1 MTIIPHVK
9 ELITM
14 KPVSR
19 IAEAVRAS
27 TTLAVDSLAK
37 QMKADG
43 LDVVGFGTGEP
54 DFNTPENINQAG
66 IKAILDGKTKY
77 TPAAG
82 IVPLRKAISELL
94 MRDFGL
100 EYDYTQIVV
109 ASGAKHSVYI
119 ALAAITNP
127 GDEIILPAPYWVSY
141 YEMIRMTGGTPVVV
155 SAGEDQ
161 GFKITAQQLE
171 AAVTDKTKCVML
183 NNPSNPTGMV
193 YTEAELKELADVC
206 VKYDLYIIADEI
218 YYKLIY
224 GDTKFTSIASL
235 GEEIKE
241 RTILINGVSKSYAMT
256 GWRVG
261 YCAANKTLAK
271 IMSNYLS
278 HSTGAPST
286 ISQWAAL
293 EAVSGQQDSVEMM
306 RLEFVK
312 RRDYIVERINS
323 IPGVS
328 CIVPEGAFYVMMN
341 IDGLIGKTLG
351 GKLIENDDDFAM
363 ALLDKALVALVPC
376 SGFGI
381 KNFVR
386 WSYAASME
394 NIEKGLDRL
403 EKFVTE

>member
-1 MTIIPHVK
+1 
-9 ELITM
+9 M
-14 KPVSR
+14 KPLSK

-54 DFNTPENINQAG
+54 DFNTPDNINMAG
-66 IKAILDGKTKY
+66 IRAICDGKTKY

-82 IVPLRKAISELL
+82 IIPLRKAIAQRLKE
-94 MRDFGL
+94 DCGVD
-100 EYDYTQIVV
+100 YDYTQIVV

-127 GDEIILPAPYWVSY
+127 GDEIIIPAPFWVSY
-141 YEMIRMTGGTPVVV
+141 YEMVRMVGGTPVIVE
-155 SAGEDQ
+155 AGEEQ
-161 GFKITAQQLE
+161 NFKITAQQLE
-171 AAVTDKTKCVML
+171 AAITEKTKCLML
-183 NNPSNPTGMV
+183 NNPSNPTGMI
-193 YTEAELKELADVC
+193 YSADELRAIADVC
-206 VKYDLYIIADEI
+206 VKHDLYILADEI
-218 YYKLIY
+218 YYQLIY
-224 GDTKFTSIASL
+224 DGIEFTSIASL
-235 GEEIKE
+235 GDEVKE
-241 RTILINGVSKSYAMT
+241 RTLLVNGVSKSYAMT

-271 IMSNYLS
+271 IMSNFLS

-286 ISQWAAL
+286 ISQWA
-293 EAVSGQQDSVEMM
+293 SVEALTGPQEGIEAM
-306 RLEFVK
+306 RLAFLE
-312 RRDYIVERINS
+312 RRDYIVKRINS

-328 CIVPEGAFYVMMN
+328 CIVPNGAFYVMMN
-341 IDGLIGKTLG
+341 IEQLIGKTLG
-351 GKLIENDDDFAM
+351 GKLIENDDDFAV
-363 ALLDKALVALVPC
+363 ALLEKALVAVVPC
-376 SGFGI
+376 SGFGM

>member
-1 MTIIPHVK
+1 
-9 ELITM
+9 M
-14 KPVSR
+14 KPVSK

-54 DFNTPENINQAG
+54 DFNTPDNINMAAV
-66 IKAILDGKTKY
+66 KAICDGKTKY

-82 IVPLRKAISELL
+82 IIPLRKAIAQKLK
-94 MRDFGL
+94 DDCGVD
-100 EYDYTQIVV
+100 YDYTQIVV

-127 GDEIILPAPYWVSY
+127 CDEIIIPAPFWVSY
-141 YEMIRMTGGTPVVV
+141 YEMVRMVGGTPVIV
-155 SAGEDQ
+155 SAGEEQD
-161 GFKITAQQLE
+161 FKITAEQLE
-171 AAVTDKTKCVML
+171 AAITDKTKCLML
-183 NNPSNPTGMV
+183 NNPSNPTGMI
-193 YTEAELKELADVC
+193 YSRDELQAIADVC
-206 VKYDLYIIADEI
+206 VKHDLYILADEI
-218 YYKLIY
+218 YYQLIY
-224 GDTKFTSIASL
+224 DGMEFTSLASL
-235 GEEIKE
+235 GEEVKE
-241 RTILINGVSKSYAMT
+241 RTLLINGVSKSYAMT

-271 IMSNYLS
+271 IMSNFLS

-286 ISQWAAL
+286 ISQWA
-293 EAVSGQQDSVEMM
+293 SVEALTGPQESIEAM
-306 RLEFVK
+306 RLAFLE
-312 RRDYIVERINS
+312 RRDYIVKRINE

-328 CIVPEGAFYVMMN
+328 CIKPNGAFYVMMN
-341 IDGLIGKTLG
+341 MEKLVGRTLG
-351 GKLIENDDDFAM
+351 GKLIENDDDFAV
-363 ALLDKALVALVPC
+363 ALLEKALVAVVPC
-376 SGFGI
+376 SGFGM

-403 EKFVTE
+403 EKFITE

>member
-1 MTIIPHVK
+1 
-9 ELITM
+9 M
-14 KPVSR
+14 KPVSK

-54 DFNTPENINQAG
+54 DFNTPDNINMAG
-66 IKAILDGKTKY
+66 IKAICDGKTKY

-82 IVPLRKAISELL
+82 IIPLRKAIAQRLKE
-94 MRDFGL
+94 DCGVD
-100 EYDYTQIVV
+100 YDYTQIVV

-127 GDEIILPAPYWVSY
+127 GDEIIIPAPFWVSY
-141 YEMIRMTGGTPVVV
+141 YEMVRMTGGTPVIVE
-155 SAGEDQ
+155 AGEDQ
-161 GFKITAQQLE
+161 HFKITAEQLE
-171 AAVTDKTKCVML
+171 DAITDKTKCLML
-183 NNPSNPTGMV
+183 NNPSNPTGMI
-193 YTEAELKELADVC
+193 YSADELRAIADVC
-206 VKYDLYIIADEI
+206 VKHDLYILADEI
-218 YYKLIY
+218 YYQLIY
-224 GDTKFTSIASL
+224 DGIEFTSIASL
-235 GEEIKE
+235 GEDVKE
-241 RTILINGVSKSYAMT
+241 RTLLINGVSKSYAMT

-286 ISQWAAL
+286 ISQWA
-293 EAVSGQQDSVEMM
+293 SVEALTGPQDGIEAM
-306 RLEFVK
+306 RKAFLK
-312 RRDYIVERINS
+312 RRDYIVKRIND

-328 CIVPEGAFYVMMN
+328 CIVPNGAFYVMMN
-341 IDGLIGKTLG
+341 IEKLVGKTLG
-351 GKLIENDDDFAM
+351 GKLIENDDDFAV
-363 ALLDKALVALVPC
+363 ALLEKALVAVVPC
-376 SGFGI
+376 SGFGM

-394 NIEKGLDRL
+394 NIQKGLDRL

>member
-1 MTIIPHVK
+1 
-9 ELITM
+9 M
-14 KPVSR
+14 KPVSK

-54 DFNTPENINQAG
+54 DFNTPDNISMAA
-66 IKAILDGKTKY
+66 IKAICDGKTKY

-82 IVPLRKAISELL
+82 IIPLRKAIAQKL
-94 MRDFGL
+94 RDDCGVD
-100 EYDYTQIVV
+100 YDYTQIVV

-127 GDEIILPAPYWVSY
+127 GDEIIIPAPFWVSY
-141 YEMIRMTGGTPVVV
+141 YEMVRMVGGTPVIVE
-155 SAGEDQ
+155 AGEDQ
-161 GFKITAQQLE
+161 DFKITAAQLE
-171 AAVTDKTKCVML
+171 AAITDKTKCLML
-183 NNPSNPTGMV
+183 NNPSNPTGMI
-193 YTEAELKELADVC
+193 YTRDELQAIADVC
-206 VKYDLYIIADEI
+206 VKHDLYILADEI
-218 YYKLIY
+218 YYQLIY
-224 GDTKFTSIASL
+224 DGIEFTSIASL
-235 GEEIKE
+235 GEEVKE
-241 RTILINGVSKSYAMT
+241 RTMLINGVSKSYAMT

-278 HSTGAPST
+278 HSTSAPST
-286 ISQWAAL
+286 ISQWA
-293 EAVSGQQDSVEMM
+293 SVEALTGPQESIEAM
-306 RLEFVK
+306 RLAFLE
-312 RRDYIVERINS
+312 RRDYIVKRINE

-328 CIVPEGAFYVMMN
+328 CIKPNGAFYVMMN
-341 IDGLIGKTLG
+341 IEKLVGRTLG
-351 GKLIENDDDFAM
+351 GKLIENDDDFAV
-363 ALLDKALVALVPC
+363 ALLEKALVAVVPC
-376 SGFGI
+376 SGFGM

-403 EKFVTE
+403 EKFVSE

>member
-1 MTIIPHVK
+1 
-9 ELITM
+9 M
-14 KPVSR
+14 KPVSK

-54 DFNTPENINQAG
+54 DFNTPDNINMAG
-66 IKAILDGKTKY
+66 IKAICDGKTKY

-82 IVPLRKAISELL
+82 IIPLRKAIAQRLKE
-94 MRDFGL
+94 DCGVD
-100 EYDYTQIVV
+100 YDYTQIVV

-127 GDEIILPAPYWVSY
+127 GDEIIIPAPFWVSY
-141 YEMIRMTGGTPVVV
+141 YEMVRMVGGTPVIVE
-155 SAGEDQ
+155 AGEEQD
-161 GFKITAQQLE
+161 FKITAEQLE
-171 AAVTDKTKCVML
+171 AAITDKTKCLML
-183 NNPSNPTGMV
+183 NNPSNPTGMI
-193 YTEAELKELADVC
+193 YSKDELNAIADVC
-206 VKYDLYIIADEI
+206 VKHDLYILADEI
-218 YYKLIY
+218 YYQLIY
-224 GDTKFTSIASL
+224 DGIEFTSIASL
-235 GEEIKE
+235 GEEVKE
-241 RTILINGVSKSYAMT
+241 RTLLINGVSKSYAMT

-271 IMSNYLS
+271 IMSNFLS

-286 ISQWAAL
+286 ISQWA
-293 EAVSGQQDSVEMM
+293 SVEALTGPQEGIEAM
-306 RLEFVK
+306 RLAFLE
-312 RRDYIVERINS
+312 RRDHIVKRINS

-328 CIVPEGAFYVMMN
+328 CIKPNGAFYVMMN
-341 IDGLIGKTLG
+341 IEKLVGKTLG
-351 GKLIENDDDFAM
+351 GKLIENDDDFAV
-363 ALLDKALVALVPC
+363 ALLEKALVAVVPC
-376 SGFGI
+376 SGFGM

>member
-1 MTIIPHVK
+1 
-9 ELITM
+9 M
-14 KPVSR
+14 KPVSK

-54 DFNTPENINQAG
+54 DFNTPDNINMAG
-66 IKAILDGKTKY
+66 IRAICDGKTKY

-82 IVPLRKAISELL
+82 IIPLRKAIAQRLKE
-94 MRDFGL
+94 DCGVD
-100 EYDYTQIVV
+100 YDYTQIVV

-127 GDEIILPAPYWVSY
+127 GDEIIIPAPFWVSY
-141 YEMIRMTGGTPVVV
+141 YEMVRMVGGTPVIVE
-155 SAGEDQ
+155 AGEEQ
-161 GFKITAQQLE
+161 NFKITAQQLE
-171 AAVTDKTKCVML
+171 AAITEKTKCLML
-183 NNPSNPTGMV
+183 NNPSNPTGMI
-193 YTEAELKELADVC
+193 YSADELRAIADVC
-206 VKYDLYIIADEI
+206 VKHDLYILADEI
-218 YYKLIY
+218 YYQLIY
-224 GDTKFTSIASL
+224 DGIEFTSIASL
-235 GEEIKE
+235 CDEVKE
-241 RTILINGVSKSYAMT
+241 RTLLINGVSKSYAMT

-271 IMSNYLS
+271 IMSNFLS

-286 ISQWAAL
+286 ISQWA
-293 EAVSGQQDSVEMM
+293 SVEALTGPQEGIEAM
-306 RLEFVK
+306 RLAFLE
-312 RRDYIVERINS
+312 RRDYIVKRINS

-328 CIVPEGAFYVMMN
+328 CIVPNGAFYVMMN
-341 IDGLIGKTLG
+341 IEQLIGKTLG
-351 GKLIENDDDFAM
+351 GKLIENDDDFAV
-363 ALLDKALVALVPC
+363 ALLEKALVAVVPC
-376 SGFGI
+376 SRFGM

>member
-1 MTIIPHVK
+1 
-9 ELITM
+9 M
-14 KPVSR
+14 KPVSK

-54 DFNTPENINQAG
+54 DFNTPDNINMAG
-66 IKAILDGKTKY
+66 IRAICDCKTKY

-82 IVPLRKAISELL
+82 IIPLRKAIAQRLKE
-94 MRDFGL
+94 DCGVD
-100 EYDYTQIVV
+100 YDYTQIVV

-127 GDEIILPAPYWVSY
+127 GDEIIIPAPFWVSY
-141 YEMIRMTGGTPVVV
+141 YEMVRMVGGTPVIVE
-155 SAGEDQ
+155 AGEEQ
-161 GFKITAQQLE
+161 NFKITAQQLE
-171 AAVTDKTKCVML
+171 AAITEKTKCLML
-183 NNPSNPTGMV
+183 NNPSNPTGMI
-193 YTEAELKELADVC
+193 YSADELRAIADVC
-206 VKYDLYIIADEI
+206 VKHDLYILADEI
-218 YYKLIY
+218 YYQLIY
-224 GDTKFTSIASL
+224 DGIEFTSIASL
-235 GEEIKE
+235 GDEVKE
-241 RTILINGVSKSYAMT
+241 RTLLINGVSKSYAMT

-271 IMSNYLS
+271 IMSNFLS

-286 ISQWAAL
+286 ISQWA
-293 EAVSGQQDSVEMM
+293 SVEALTGPQEGIEAM
-306 RLEFVK
+306 RLAFLE
-312 RRDYIVERINS
+312 RRDYIVKRINS

-328 CIVPEGAFYVMMN
+328 CIVPNGAFYVMMN
-341 IDGLIGKTLG
+341 IEQLIGKTLG
-351 GKLIENDDDFAM
+351 GKLIENDDDFAV
-363 ALLDKALVALVPC
+363 ALLEKALVAVVPC
-376 SGFGI
+376 SGFGM

>member
-1 MTIIPHVK
+1 
-9 ELITM
+9 M
-14 KPVSR
+14 KPVSK

-54 DFNTPENINQAG
+54 DFNTPDNINMAG
-66 IKAILDGKTKY
+66 IRAICDGKTKY

-82 IVPLRKAISELL
+82 IIPLRKAIAQRLKE
-94 MRDFGL
+94 DCGVD
-100 EYDYTQIVV
+100 YDYTQIVV

-127 GDEIILPAPYWVSY
+127 GDEIIIPAPFWVSY
-141 YEMIRMTGGTPVVV
+141 YEMVRMVGGTPVIVE
-155 SAGEDQ
+155 AGEEQ
-161 GFKITAQQLE
+161 NFKITAQQLE
-171 AAVTDKTKCVML
+171 AAITDKTKCLMF
-183 NNPSNPTGMV
+183 NNPSNPTGMI
-193 YTEAELKELADVC
+193 YSAEELRAIADVC
-206 VKYDLYIIADEI
+206 VKHDLYILADEI
-218 YYKLIY
+218 YYQLIY
-224 GDTKFTSIASL
+224 DGIEFTSIASL
-235 GEEIKE
+235 GEEVKE
-241 RTILINGVSKSYAMT
+241 RTLLINGVSKSYAMT

-271 IMSNYLS
+271 IMSNFLS

-286 ISQWAAL
+286 ISQWA
-293 EAVSGQQDSVEMM
+293 SVEALTGPQEGIEAM
-306 RLEFVK
+306 RLAFLE
-312 RRDYIVERINS
+312 RRDYIVKRINS

-328 CIVPEGAFYVMMN
+328 CIVPNGAFYVMMN
-341 IDGLIGKTLG
+341 IEQLIGKTLG
-351 GKLIENDDDFAM
+351 GKLIENDDDFAV
-363 ALLDKALVALVPC
+363 ALLEKALVAVVPC
-376 SGFGI
+376 SGFGM

>member
-1 MTIIPHVK
+1 
-9 ELITM
+9 M
-14 KPVSR
+14 KPVSK

-54 DFNTPENINQAG
+54 DFNTPDNINMAG
-66 IKAILDGKTKY
+66 IRAICDGKTKY

-82 IVPLRKAISELL
+82 IIPLRKAIAKRLKE
-94 MRDFGL
+94 DCGVD
-100 EYDYTQIVV
+100 YDYTQIVV

-127 GDEIILPAPYWVSY
+127 GDEIIIPAPFWVSY
-141 YEMIRMTGGTPVVV
+141 YEMVRMVGGTPVIVE
-155 SAGEDQ
+155 AGEEQ
-161 GFKITAQQLE
+161 NFKITAQQLE
-171 AAVTDKTKCVML
+171 AAITDKTKCLML
-183 NNPSNPTGMV
+183 NNPSNPTGMI
-193 YTEAELKELADVC
+193 YSAEELRAIADVC
-206 VKYDLYIIADEI
+206 VKHDLYILADEI
-218 YYKLIY
+218 YYQLIY
-224 GDTKFTSIASL
+224 DGIEFTSIASL
-235 GEEIKE
+235 GDEVKE
-241 RTILINGVSKSYAMT
+241 RTLLINGVSKSYAMT

-271 IMSNYLS
+271 IMSNFLS

-286 ISQWAAL
+286 ISQWA
-293 EAVSGQQDSVEMM
+293 SVEALTGPQEGIEAM
-306 RLEFVK
+306 RLAFLE
-312 RRDYIVERINS
+312 RRDYIVKRINS

-328 CIVPEGAFYVMMN
+328 CIVPNGAFYVMMN
-341 IDGLIGKTLG
+341 IEQLIGKTLG
-351 GKLIENDDDFAM
+351 GKLIENDDDFAV
-363 ALLDKALVALVPC
+363 ALLEKALVAVVPC
-376 SGFGI
+376 SGFGM

>member
-1 MTIIPHVK
+1 
-9 ELITM
+9 M
-14 KPVSR
+14 KPVSK
-19 IAEAVRAS
+19 IADAVRAS

-54 DFNTPENINQAG
+54 DFATPDNINMAG
-66 IKAILDGKTKY
+66 IKAICDGKTKY

-82 IVPLRKAISELL
+82 IVPLRKAIAQQLKTEC
-94 MRDFGL
+94 GL
-100 EYDYTQIVV
+100 DYDHTQIVV

-127 GDEIILPAPYWVSY
+127 GDEIIIPAPFWVSY
-141 YEMIRMTGGTPVVV
+141 YEMVKMTGGTPVIVT
-155 SAGEDQ
+155 AGEEQ
-161 GFKITAQQLE
+161 GFKITAKQLE
-171 AAVTDKTKCVML
+171 AAITENTKCVML

-193 YTEAELKELADVC
+193 YTKNELKAIADVC
-206 VKYDLYIIADEI
+206 VKHDLYIIADEI
-218 YYKLIY
+218 YYKLVY
-224 GDTKFTSIASL
+224 DGFEFTSIASL
-235 GEEIKE
+235 GEDVKE
-241 RTILINGVSKSYAMT
+241 RTLLINGVSKSYAMT

-261 YCAANKTLAK
+261 YCAANKQLAK
-271 IMSNYLS
+271 IMSNFLS

-293 EAVSGQQDSVEMM
+293 EAVSGPQESIETM
-306 RLEFVK
+306 RKAFIE
-312 RRDYIVERINS
+312 RRDYIVKRINE

-328 CIVPEGAFYVMMN
+328 CIVPNGAFYVMMN
-341 IDGLIGKTLG
+341 IEGLIGKTLG
-351 GKLIENDDDFAM
+351 GQLIENDDDFAV
-363 ALLDKALVALVPC
+363 ALLNKALVALVPC
-376 SGFGI
+376 SGFGM

-403 EKFVTE
+403 EKFISE

>member
-1 MTIIPHVK
+1 
-9 ELITM
+9 M
-14 KPVSR
+14 KPVSK

-54 DFNTPENINQAG
+54 DFNTPDNINMAG
-66 IKAILDGKTKY
+66 IKAICDGKTKY

-82 IVPLRKAISELL
+82 IIPLRKAIAQRLKE
-94 MRDFGL
+94 DCGVD
-100 EYDYTQIVV
+100 YDYTQIVV

-127 GDEIILPAPYWVSY
+127 GDEIIIPAPFWVSY
-141 YEMIRMTGGTPVVV
+141 YEMVRMVGGTPVIVE
-155 SAGEDQ
+155 AGEDQ
-161 GFKITAQQLE
+161 NFKITAEQLE
-171 AAVTDKTKCVML
+171 SAITDKTKCLML
-183 NNPSNPTGMV
+183 NNPSNPTGMI
-193 YTEAELKELADVC
+193 YSKDELIAIADVC
-206 VKYDLYIIADEI
+206 VKHDLYILADEI
-218 YYKLIY
+218 YYQLIY
-224 GDTKFTSIASL
+224 DGIEFTSIASL
-235 GEEIKE
+235 GEEVKE
-241 RTILINGVSKSYAMT
+241 RTLLINGVSKSYAMT

-271 IMSNYLS
+271 IMSNFLS

-286 ISQWAAL
+286 ISQWA
-293 EAVSGQQDSVEMM
+293 SVEALTGPQEGIEAM
-306 RLEFVK
+306 RLAFLE
-312 RRDYIVERINS
+312 RRDYIVKRINS

-328 CIVPEGAFYVMMN
+328 CINPNGAFYVMMN
-341 IDGLIGKTLG
+341 IEKLVGKTLG
-351 GKLIENDDDFAM
+351 GKLIENDDDFAV
-363 ALLDKALVALVPC
+363 ALLEKALVAVVPC
-376 SGFGI
+376 SGFGM

>member
-1 MTIIPHVK
+1 
-9 ELITM
+9 M
-14 KPVSR
+14 KPVSK

-54 DFNTPENINQAG
+54 DFNTPDNINMAG
-66 IKAILDGKTKY
+66 VKAICDGKTKY

-82 IVPLRKAISELL
+82 IIPLRKAIAQ
-94 MRDFGL
+94 RIKADCGVD
-100 EYDYTQIVV
+100 YDYTQIVV

-127 GDEIILPAPYWVSY
+127 GDEIIIPAPFWVSY
-141 YEMIRMTGGTPVVV
+141 YEMVRMVGGTPVIVE
-155 SAGEDQ
+155 AGEEQ
-161 GFKITAQQLE
+161 NFKITAEQLE
-171 AAVTDKTKCVML
+171 AAITDKTKCLML
-183 NNPSNPTGMV
+183 NNPSNPTGMI
-193 YTEAELKELADVC
+193 YSKDELTAIADVC
-206 VKYDLYIIADEI
+206 VKHDLYILADEI
-218 YYKLIY
+218 YYQLIY
-224 GDTKFTSIASL
+224 DGIEFTSIASL
-235 GEEIKE
+235 GDEVKE
-241 RTILINGVSKSYAMT
+241 RTLLINGVSKSYAMT

-271 IMSNYLS
+271 IMSNFLS

-286 ISQWAAL
+286 ISQWA
-293 EAVSGQQDSVEMM
+293 SVEALTGPQEGIEAM
-306 RLEFVK
+306 RLAFLE
-312 RRDYIVERINS
+312 RRDYIVKRINS

-328 CIVPEGAFYVMMN
+328 CINPNGAFYVMMN
-341 IDGLIGKTLG
+341 IEKLVGKTLG
-351 GKLIENDDDFAM
+351 GKLIENDDDFAV
-363 ALLDKALVALVPC
+363 ALLEKALVAVVPC
-376 SGFGI
+376 SGFGM

-403 EKFVTE
+403 EKFITE